1 MAPQYFPAEWVIVP
15 ARVSRARGCH
25 HLHTVLG
32 TEHLLT
38 CPRCCPGMI
47 PEGPAVP
54 SHRLRLA
61 QPRLP
66 PEATSEA
73 K

>member
-38 CPRCCPGMI
+38 CPRCSV
-47 PEGPAVP
+47 PAVA
-54 SHRLRLA
+54 LG
-61 QPRLP
+61 
-66 PEATSEA
+66 
-73 K
+73 